1 MYLHIL
7 FYIKQNSLEYPKF
20 QLLVY
25 YYENVL
31 EEYTCGV
38 NFSLW
43 PIFFVRSPCRELVQ
57 RRVEAGAAHPALH
70 R

>member
-31 EEYTCGV
+31 EEYSPVVSTFPRGPFILCG
-38 NFSLW
+38 
-43 PIFFVRSPCRELVQ
+43 RLV
-57 RRVEAGAAHPALH
+57 EN
-70 R
+70 